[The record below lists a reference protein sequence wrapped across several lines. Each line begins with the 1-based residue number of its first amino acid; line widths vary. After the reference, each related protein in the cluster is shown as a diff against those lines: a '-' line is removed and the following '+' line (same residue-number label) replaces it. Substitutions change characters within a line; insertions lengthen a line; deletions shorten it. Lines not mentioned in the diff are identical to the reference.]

1 MGADIKLWPKA
12 QGEPKPLPA
21 RIVRPCDYALRSAIF
36 DLEQQLG
43 TIEACNRL
51 IDAASL
57 LHEKIKA
64 GTAQAQNPLFAKD
77 PKDKQ

>member
-1 MGADIKLWPKA
+1 MAADIKPWPKA
-12 QGEPKPLPA
+12 QGEPLPLPA
-21 RIVRPCDYALRSAIF
+21 RIVRPCDYALRSAVL

-51 IDAASL
+51 VDAANA

-64 GTAQAQNPLFAKD
+64 GDAQAQNPFFAKD
-77 PKDKQ
+77 PKGKQ